1 MRFPVDDRGNSDD
14 GQNSGYNAEGN
25 NAIYFPSAMSEAHF
39 GADKTQDRARSI
51 FQKMVI
57 ARTDG
62 IGGGVVFH
70 SEELHALGQFASDLL
85 GSYLFWR

>member
-1 MRFPVDDRGNSDD
+1 MIEAIPMMARIPVITPRETS
-14 GQNSGYNAEGN
+14 
-25 NAIYFPSAMSEAHF
+25 IYFPSAMSEAHF